1 MLLRQKS
8 AIDGCDIAELLLKDR
23 GDFHKPYAMDSPTS
37 LHTKKN
43 SYKTNLL
50 SEDKDEISNHSYQ
63 SSEGEEE
70 RKIVRVKDER

>member
-1 MLLRQKS
+1 
-8 AIDGCDIAELLLKDR
+8 
-23 GDFHKPYAMDSPTS
+23 MDSPTS
-37 LHTKKN
+37 LQTKEK
-43 SYKTNLL
+43 SYKTNQS